1 MLKYRFL
8 LATAL
13 LFPFLDLG
21 HAQEAGAM
29 PAALEISLDRSTEEG
44 LGYHASGTIPL
55 QLSDRDN
62 SIVVKTQM
70 PAYRRLTPAYRKC
83 SLNVSFI
90 TLQVVGK
97 RNHDRLTVAL
107 SLTPEVLRPPCGDHR
122 PMQATYESRAST
134 GFLNSMEFT
143 LFVADG
149 SNDERTA
156 EDSTHLGRLT
166 GKLTLHLA
174 CPVRLVASESFP
186 VISVL
191 PTDAATWPLLFDDSK
206 TSAELSALAEGP
218 SAVVG
223 LTRPTK
229 PYPPS
234 ASFLVASTH
243 AALRHGFCFWVKSI
257 QVEFTP
263 VEILLASDYPTGSCD
278 YKAARDH
285 EMLHYQDLQI
295 LFIRYRALV
304 IAALR
309 QAGFPTI
316 QRPVYV
322 GSVMEAGNQS
332 QTRLRNTLQPI
343 YALMKDARQADA
355 EARDAPEQRVLT
367 WSKCTDWHLR
377 STRQPTASLPSE
389 LDRET
394 MHLVPEQTASE
405 FRRARSK

>member
-8 LATAL
+8 LASAL
-13 LFPFLDLG
+13 VFAFLDLG

-29 PAALEISLDRSTEEG
+29 PAELEIRIDRSSEQG

-62 SIVVKTQM
+62 IFVVKTQM
-70 PAYRRLTPAYRKC
+70 PAYRRLTPVYRKC
-83 SLNVSFI
+83 SLNVAFI

-97 RNHDRLTVAL
+97 RNHDRLTLAL
-107 SLTPEVLRPPCGDHR
+107 SLTPEILLPPCSDHR
-122 PMQATYESRAST
+122 PMQATYDSRTST
-134 GFLNSMEFT
+134 GHLNSMEFT

-149 SNDERTA
+149 SNDERTV
-156 EDSTHLGRLT
+156 EDSTHLGKLT

-174 CPVRLVASESFP
+174 CPVRLVVSESLP
-186 VISVL
+186 VISAL
-191 PTDAATWPLLFDDSK
+191 PTDAVPWPLLFDDSK
-206 TSAELSALAEGP
+206 TSAALSALAEGP
-218 SAVVG
+218 YAVVG
-223 LTRPTK
+223 VTRPTK
-229 PYPPS
+229 PYPPG
-234 ASFLVASTH
+234 ASFLVASRP

-257 QVEFTP
+257 RVEFTP
-263 VEILLASDYPTGSCD
+263 VEILLASDYPTGSCE
-278 YKAARDH
+278 YKATREH

-322 GSVMEAGNQS
+322 ESVMEAANQS
-332 QTRLRNTLQPI
+332 QTRLRSTLQPI

-355 EARDAPEQRVLT
+355 DARDAPEQLVLT
-367 WSKCTDWHLR
+367 WSQCKDWHLR
-377 STRQPTASLPSE
+377 STVQPTASPPSE

-394 MHLVPEQTASE
+394 MHLVPEQTASD
-405 FRRARSK
+405 FRREHSK